1 MAMICS
7 RNLAASTLSHSLN
20 ASRQLAGKIQQ
31 STFQERRSLIAPLVA
46 RITIASG
53 TMIVQTR
60 RDALLQTIGVVDRGA
75 MHDDSTAG
83 HHEIVVPFSL
93 RRRGVEAK
101 LIVGDG
107 QQNKTVDPILIS
119 TIANAHEW
127 FQELASGR
135 KSSINDIALERGLA
149 ANEISRLLPWA
160 FLAPNIVV
168 AITTGR
174 QPVDLTVKRLTRCE
188 SLPLD
193 WHQQRIEFGFPAAA
207 IQ

>member
-1 MAMICS
+1 MIS
-7 RNLAASTLSHSLN
+7 
-20 ASRQLAGKIQQ
+20 
-31 STFQERRSLIAPLVA
+31 
-46 RITIASG
+46 
-53 TMIVQTR
+53 R
-60 RDALLQTIGVVDRGA
+60 RDVLLQTIGMADHDT
-75 MHDDSTAG
+75 MHEDSNMDP
-83 HHEIVVPFSL
+83 HEIIVPFSL

-101 LIVGDG
+101 LIVGDIP
-107 QQNKTVDPILIS
+107 QNKMVDPILIA
-119 TIANAHEW
+119 TIANAHAW

-149 ANEISRLLPWA
+149 ANEVSHLLPLA
-160 FLAPNIVV
+160 FLAPDIVE

-193 WHQQRIEFGFPAAA
+193 WHQQRKVLGFPAAA